1 MSKTLPNGI
10 RIEQL
15 DEENFPFG
23 MKEMRKNHFLILGV
37 PRSGTTLLERLLDN
51 HSQIAVCPE
60 SDVFTSLYRTSW
72 RGRFVSNWH
81 YHQFMTYLTG
91 WLKEF
96 NDPALM
102 VAQRYWQEHKTHH
115 GPVQELLKT
124 LVIQY
129 LAQKQKTVFGE
140 KSPRNNYRVKLICR
154 LFPEIKLIR
163 IIRHPYDVVCSI
175 MKLLEGQFV
184 TYSQDELL
192 LRAASFVKIGAQAWS
207 IRPLAA
213 AQNYYLK
220 YEDLIEDPP
229 AVLTEICAFL
239 GLDYEKSMLEVEVSD
254 YLTNPAKKSIVH
266 PNLGQ
271 AINPDNKNKYRQ
283 QLSEQQQQ
291 MLFRFFGSEL
301 ASLPYQ
307 IVDKKARLDFRQH
320 LLIRKHRLLF
330 QLKYHFWEDE
340 IIRLKLLVKSLIHWV
355 KYGNKKRP

>member
-1 MSKTLPNGI
+1 
-10 RIEQL
+10 
-15 DEENFPFG
+15 

-96 NDPALM
+96 NDPAIM
-102 VAQRYWQEHKTHH
+102 VTQRYWKENKTHQ
-115 GPVQELLKT
+115 GPVQELLIALAT
-124 LVIQY
+124 EY
-129 LAQKQKTVFGE
+129 LAQEQKTVFGE
-140 KSPRNNYRVKLICR
+140 KSPGNNPFVKLICR

-175 MKLLEGQFV
+175 RKLLEK
-184 TYSQDELL
+184 YADSCSPDELL
-192 LRAASFVKIGAQAWS
+192 LRAASFVKTGAQAWR
-207 IRPLAA
+207 IRPLATG
-213 AQNYYLK
+213 QNYYLK

-229 AVLTEICAFL
+229 AVLSEICDFL
-239 GLDYEKSMLEVEVSD
+239 ELNYEKSMLEVEVSD
-254 YLTNPAKKSIVH
+254 YLTNPAKKNIVH
-266 PNLGQ
+266 PNLGK

-291 MLFRFFGSEL
+291 MLFRFFGSKL
-301 ASLPYQ
+301 ATLPYQ
-307 IVDKKARLDFRQH
+307 IADNKASLDLRQQ
-320 LLIRKHRLLF
+320 LLILKYRLLF
-330 QLKYHFWEDE
+330 QLKFHFWEDE